1 MVVLLSWLKDFVD
14 IDVSIDVLCDKLV
27 KAGFEVD
34 SVTDLSKSYQNIV
47 VGKITQIE
55 KHPNADKLLVCQVD
69 LGKESVQIVTG
80 AHNIAVGDVVPVC
93 TDGAVLPSG
102 KEIRTGDLRGVTSYG
117 MFCGGSE
124 LGLTSADFE
133 KAGVDGIFILDDKYP
148 LGTDI
153 NEVLGTN
160 DFLLDIELT
169 ANRPDCNSVIGMA
182 REVAAVL
189 NTKFKGLNCA
199 LGAKEGKVDDYV
211 SVKVDATDLCP
222 RYMAAAV
229 TDVVVKPASELI
241 RRRLRLIGLRPIN
254 NIVDITN
261 YVLTEVGQPM
271 HAFDSC
277 KLTNNQIVVRRATD
291 GETITTLDGKENHLS
306 NENLVI
312 CDSDKPVALA
322 GIMGGLDS
330 GICDT
335 TSTIIFESAR
345 FKRDNVRRTS
355 RNLSIR
361 SDSSSRFEKGIDF
374 ESQEVALARALQLIE
389 SEGAGKVVPGYIDV
403 MSGKKA
409 GQVLEVSA
417 DKIDSILGISI
428 PVEEMVSILNRLQLD
443 TVADGRV
450 LKVSIPAYREDLTNE
465 NDVSEEIIR
474 IYGYDN
480 IVCAKLDGLEQTHGG
495 RSEKGVWVN
504 RIKELLSGA
513 AGFGEIVS
521 YSFIPA
527 DFADTLS
534 LEQDDSRRNGI
545 KILNPLSD
553 KFAVMRTTLVYSMID
568 ILSGNIARGN
578 KNLKLYEIG
587 RRYLQTGKVVEDG
600 IVEPETLMIAQSGEG
615 YDFYTLKAVIEN
627 IASLLNIDLTYSR
640 NSEPFLHPGRQA
652 EILLDGKYIG
662 FIGEVHPQTAGAFKC
677 EARLLVAQLDLDT
690 MLENA
695 KLFKPYKGI
704 SRFPAVSRD
713 LAFVIDADTYAGEL
727 LDCVKVAAGE
737 LLESIKVFD
746 VYAGKGVPDG
756 KKSVALALSF
766 RAEERTLKDKEIV
779 EIVNKILN
787 DVYVKLG
794 GTLRE

>member
-14 IDVSIDVLCDKLV
+14 IDVSVDVLCDKLV

-34 SVTDLSKSYQNIV
+34 SVTDLSKGYQNIV
-47 VGKITQIE
+47 VGKITEIE

-80 AHNIAVGDVVPVC
+80 AHNISVGDVVPVC
-93 TDGAVLPSG
+93 CDGAILPSG

-124 LGLTSADFE
+124 LNLTSADFE

-160 DFLLDIELT
+160 DFLLDIEIT
-169 ANRPDCNSVIGMA
+169 ANRPDCNSVIGIA

-189 NTKFKGLNCA
+189 DKPFKGLSCK
-199 LGAKEGKVDDYV
+199 LGDQHADVDKY
-211 SVKVDATDLCP
+211 VKVKVEASDLCP
-222 RYMAAAV
+222 RYMATAV
-229 TDVVVKPASELI
+229 TNVVVKPSSEII
-241 RRRLRLIGLRPIN
+241 RRRLRLVGLRPIN

-271 HAFDSC
+271 HAFDST
-277 KLTNNQIVVRRATD
+277 KLTDGEIVVRRANE
-291 GETITTLDGKENHLS
+291 GEHIVTLDGKDNCLS
-306 NENLVI
+306 KENLVI
-312 CDSDKPVALA
+312 CDSTNPVALA
-322 GIMGGLDS
+322 GIMGGLES
-330 GICDT
+330 GINDS

-355 RNLSIR
+355 RNLGIR

-374 ESQEVALARALQLIE
+374 ESQEVAMARALQLIE
-389 SEGAGKVVPGYIDV
+389 AEGAGKVVNGYIDV
-403 MSGKKA
+403 MNGTKA
-409 GQVLEVSA
+409 GCQLSVSA
-417 DKIDSILGISI
+417 DKIDTILGIKI
-428 PVEEMVSILNRLQLD
+428 PVEEMVSILNRLQLK
-443 TVADGRV
+443 TTADGRTLNV
-450 LKVSIPAYREDLTNE
+450 TIPAYREDLANA
-465 NDVSEEIIR
+465 NDISEEIIR

-495 RSEKGVWVN
+495 RSEKGVWIN
-504 RIKELLSGA
+504 RIKELLSGT

-527 DFADTLS
+527 DFAEALS
-534 LEQDDSRRNGI
+534 LPSDDSRRKAI
-545 KILNPLSD
+545 RILNPLSD

-587 RRYLQTGKVVEDG
+587 RRYLQVGETVEEG
-600 IVEPETLMIAQSGEG
+600 ISEPETIMLAQSGEG
-615 YDFYTLKAVIEN
+615 FDFYTLKAIIEN
-627 IASLLNIDLTYSR
+627 IACLLNIDLTYSR
-640 NSEPFLHPGRQA
+640 NSETFLHPGRQA
-652 EILLDGKYIG
+652 EVLLNGKYIG
-662 FIGEVHPQTAGAFKC
+662 FIGEVHPQTADAFKC
-677 EARLLVAQLDLDT
+677 ESRLIVAQLDLEA
-690 MLENA
+690 MIENA
-695 KLFKPYKGI
+695 KLFKPYKGL
-704 SRFPAVSRD
+704 SRFPAVNRD
-713 LAFVIDADTYAGEL
+713 LAFVIDAEIYAGEL
-727 LDCVKVAAGE
+727 LDCVKSSAGE

-746 VYAGKGVPDG
+746 VYSGKGVPEG
-756 KKSVALALSF
+756 KKSIALALSF
-766 RAEERTLKDKEIV
+766 RHEQRTLVDKEIV
-779 EIVNKILN
+779 EIVNRILS
-787 DVYVKLG
+787 DVFNKLG